1 VSQHASVV
9 VCLRNDGV
17 ASDPLDETSL
27 HGRQGESRNV
37 PPSVTPTVTTFQ
49 AQGTHKILTRGSIAA
64 AAPAASFKSRYR
76 KCLGIN
82 TALSPTI
89 AGRVTSDER

>member
-1 VSQHASVV
+1 MSEHARVA

-17 ASDPLDETSL
+17 APDPLDETRL
-27 HGRQGESRNV
+27 HRRQGVSRNV
-37 PPSVTPTVTTFQ
+37 PPAVTPTVTTFQ
-49 AQGTHKILTRGSIAA
+49 AQGPHQILTRGSIAA